1 MRERCSIEFYAHIYI
16 HTVDGW
22 TDKERER
29 SVIDRRDNLLLV

>member
-29 SVIDRRDNLLLV
+29 EV

>member
-1 MRERCSIEFYAHIYI
+1 MFDRVLRTHTHIYI